1 MRKHSVKNERINAE
15 MQRELSRIL
24 REEVKD
30 PRIPVMISVTDA
42 QVAPDLK
49 TCKAYISVLG
59 DEKTIEETK
68 SALKSAAGFIRHEI
82 AVNLNLRLTPEIIFI
97 MDQSIAY
104 GSEMSQKIDEV
115 MAAQNAKIAEMGEAV
130 ASVPEEE
137 ESAF

>member
-1 MRKHSVKNERINAE
+1 
-15 MQRELSRIL
+15 
-24 REEVKD
+24 
-30 PRIPVMISVTDA
+30 
-42 QVAPDLK
+42 
-49 TCKAYISVLG
+49 
-59 DEKTIEETK
+59 
-68 SALKSAAGFIRHEI
+68 
-82 AVNLNLRLTPEIIFI
+82 